1 MTDKLKKFLLPDYGI
16 RVEAVRLSN
25 SWTEGLKHQN
35 LPRPVYKIMGEMVAA
50 STLLAA
56 SLKFDGSV
64 VLQIQ
69 GDGPVSLLV
78 VECTS
83 KMQIRASATLK
94 DNYVI
99 NGSDTLQSLLNTNQ
113 NGRFIVVLDPRAG
126 NRNMQP
132 YQGIVPLES
141 DTVAQALEQ
150 YMQSSEQ
157 LDTKLWLTADA
168 DQCAGL
174 LLQRLPNYG
183 GKTENQVSDELQH
196 QQWEEINTLMQTLD
210 NDELMQTDS
219 DTLVHRFLWQHKYAN
234 VEELNVKWHCPCSR
248 ERVASMLK
256 MLGSKE
262 IDSILSEL
270 KQVSVACNFCGKPYV
285 FDAIDCAGIFSE
297 NNPITTQTIH

>member
-1 MTDKLKKFLLPDYGI
+1 MTDKLKKFLLPEHGI

-35 LPRPVYKIMGEMVAA
+35 LPKPVYKILGEMVAA

-56 SLKFDGSV
+56 NLKFDGSV

-94 DNYVI
+94 DDYVI
-99 NGSDTLQSLLNTNQ
+99 NGSDNLQSLLNTNQ
-113 NGRFIVVLDPRAG
+113 NGRFIVVLDPRSG
-126 NRNMQP
+126 NKTMQP

-141 DTVAQALEQ
+141 DTVAAALEQ

-157 LDTKLWLTADA
+157 LDTKLWLSANKE
-168 DQCAGL
+168 QCAGL

-183 GKTENQVSDELQH
+183 GKAEGQIDSAVQY
-196 QQWEEINTLMQTLD
+196 QQWEEINTLLQTLD

-234 VEELNVKWHCPCSR
+234 TEELDIKWHCPCSR

-262 IDSILSEL
+262 IESILSEL
-270 KQVSVACNFCGKPYV
+270 NQVSVACNFCGKPYV
-285 FDAIDCAGIFSE
+285 FDAIDCASIFSD
-297 NNPITTQTIH
+297 NSTIAPQTIH

>member
-1 MTDKLKKFLLPDYGI
+1 MTDKLKKFLLPEYGI
-16 RVEAVRLSN
+16 RLEAVRLSN

-35 LPRPVYKIMGEMVAA
+35 LPKPVYRILGEMVAA

-56 SLKFDGSV
+56 NLKFDGSV

-94 DNYVI
+94 DDYVI
-99 NGSDTLQSLLNTNQ
+99 NGSDNLQSLLNTNQ
-113 NGRFIVVLDPRAG
+113 NGRFIVVLDPRSG
-126 NRNMQP
+126 NKTMKP

-150 YMQSSEQ
+150 YMESSEQ
-157 LDTKLWLTADA
+157 LDTKLWLTANDK
-168 DQCAGL
+168 QCAGL

-183 GKTENQVSDELQH
+183 GKAQSEATSESQYL
-196 QQWEEINTLMQTLD
+196 QWEEINTLLQTLD
-210 NDELMQTDS
+210 NEELLNTDS
-219 DTLVHRFLWQHKYAN
+219 DTLVHRFLWQHEYAH
-234 VEELNVKWHCPCSR
+234 VEDLEIKWHCPCSR
-248 ERVASMLK
+248 DRVANMLK

-262 IDSILSEL
+262 IESILSEL
-270 KQVSVACNFCGKPYV
+270 NQVSVACNFCGKPYV
-285 FDAIDCAGIFSE
+285 FDAIDCATIFSD
-297 NNPITTQTIH
+297 NTVLSQQTIH

>member
-25 SWTEGLKHQN
+25 SWTQGLEHQN

-56 SLKFDGSV
+56 NLKFDGSV

-94 DNYVI
+94 EDYVI

-113 NGRFIVVLDPRAG
+113 NGRFIVVLDPRSG
-126 NRNMQP
+126 NKNMQP

-157 LDTKLWLTADA
+157 LDTKLWLTADEN
-168 DQCAGL
+168 QCAGL

-183 GKTENQVSDELQH
+183 GKAQSMSDNETQH
-196 QQWEEINTLMQTLD
+196 QQWDEINTLLQTLD
-210 NDELMQTDS
+210 SDELMQTDS
-219 DTLVHRFLWQHKYAN
+219 DTLVHRFLWQHNYAN
-234 VEELNVKWHCPCSR
+234 TEELEIKWHCPCSR

-270 KQVSVACNFCGKPYV
+270 KQVSVACNFCGKPYI
-285 FDAIDCAGIFSE
+285 FDAIDCATIFSD
-297 NNPITTQTIH
+297 NSTVTTQTIH